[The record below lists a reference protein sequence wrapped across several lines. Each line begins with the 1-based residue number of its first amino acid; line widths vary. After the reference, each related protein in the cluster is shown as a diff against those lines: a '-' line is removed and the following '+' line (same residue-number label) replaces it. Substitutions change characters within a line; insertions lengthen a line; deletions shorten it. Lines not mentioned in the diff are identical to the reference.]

1 MIRGPP
7 SSPLFP
13 DTTLFRSAPPSPSQ
27 NQTPPPTA
35 EPVRPEPGKSAADPP
50 APSQEEAPSPGE
62 RTQRTMR
69 SSARP
74 PSRKSSPP
82 KVVAAAPPQPVP
94 EATPEVK
101 DIPATLTIG
110 SRLPARLF
118 VDNKDQGSAIVF
130 RLQLAP
136 GAHDFVVQHQCC
148 EENRGVIQ
156 VGANKELYPLDVG
169 SPKPGHLR
177 VTNSA
182 DPDTPV
188 YLVEDETGNLMPLG
202 TVRDVARFDIPM
214 RKPTEERRFVIGERE
229 RKKTLEAGR
238 GVTIDAQDGR

>member
-1 MIRGPP
+1 
-7 SSPLFP
+7 
-13 DTTLFRSAPPSPSQ
+13 
-27 NQTPPPTA
+27 
-35 EPVRPEPGKSAADPP
+35 VK
-50 APSQEEAPSPGE
+50 
-62 RTQRTMR
+62 
-69 SSARP
+69 
-74 PSRKSSPP
+74 
-82 KVVAAAPPQPVP
+82 
-94 EATPEVK
+94 PEVN
-101 DIPATLTIG
+101 DVPATLTIG

-136 GAHDFVVQHQCC
+136 GTHDFVVQHQCC

-156 VGANKELYPLDVG
+156 VASNKELYPLDVG

-177 VTNSA
+177 VTNAA

-188 YLVEDETGNLMPLG
+188 YLVEDETGNMMPLG

-238 GVTIDAQDGR
+238 VVTIDAQDGR